1 MQQEQEQQ
9 NSSAFTIP
17 HKSTAEPQGADQN
30 RQKYRIANKRAPG
43 GTVNRKHR
51 SPAQPE
57 AIPHDREIASHTGNY
72 RGAEMGRDAGSH
84 GIRT

>member
-1 MQQEQEQQ
+1 MQLEQEQQ

-17 HKSTAEPQGADQN
+17 HRSTAGPQGVDQN
-30 RQKYRIANKRAPG
+30 RQKYRIANKRAHGGPG
-43 GTVNRKHR
+43 NRKHR

-57 AIPHDREIASHTGNY
+57 AIPRDREIAPHAGNY

>member
-1 MQQEQEQQ
+1 MQQEQETQ
-9 NSSAFTIP
+9 NLSAFTIT
-17 HKSTAEPQGADQN
+17 HRSTAEPQGLDQN

-43 GTVNRKHR
+43 GTGNWKHH
-51 SPAQPE
+51 SPTQPE
-57 AIPHDREIASHTGNY
+57 AIPRDREIATYAGNY